1 MSHFIIRSNSV
12 TILGTP
18 NGQASTQFEQ
28 AMHRGLRAVI
38 TRPSAPRLMASAGQ
52 TSAHVGLWQCMH
64 TTGTVCTDVL
74 RSTYS
79 MWIIEC
85 PLCVSHSEQACSQ
98 AWHPMHRC
106 GSTKNSISAGTGGSY
121 CCGSRRFAYSGST
134 ALRMRTAH
142 TLYSGIF
149 EIGSWLAIVARFTLL

>member
-12 TILGTP
+12 IIFGTP
-18 NGQASTQFEQ
+18 NGHARTQFEQ

-38 TRPSAPRLMASAGQ
+38 TRPSPLRLMASAGQ

-64 TTGTVCTDVL
+64 TTGTVCTDSP

-98 AWHPMHRC
+98 AWHPMHRS
-106 GSTKNSISAGTGGSY
+106 GSTKNSISA
-121 CCGSRRFAYSGST
+121 
-134 ALRMRTAH
+134 
-142 TLYSGIF
+142 
-149 EIGSWLAIVARFTLL
+149 AIVPSLLGFQTLRVFRLGGLADADRAHLVLRDLRDRVLRGDR